1 MLTHQVGTA
10 AEQEADAARLA
21 RVGGFGAPLEGM
33 GMPLDAAGGLDVS
46 MESMAL
52 SPSAR
57 YVGSHQQPREAVL
70 LATDCLLR
78 DVAAAREVAIPLG
91 AVVAPCLQLLDASG
105 VRAPLQCIRRAAA
118 RCDGC
123 GAFLNQYCEAKQSLN
138 RVEWTCVFCRKTN
151 EAKQVESTLSPEL
164 QTNTVEYR
172 SPHEQP
178 LESPAGPPEHVVCLL
193 VDLSCGAEELRAM
206 TAAIGSVLDQLD
218 ESWRLCLVSFSNVVM
233 VHELARH
240 GVAAAQVIPGTTG
253 PSDDNLSRITGK
265 LRNRFCP
272 RASRD
277 GVVAALA
284 ALASLRCHAENEA
297 GPRCTG
303 PAITAAMAAMGA
315 METSG
320 PKLTGHMLLLS
331 CGAPNLG
338 PGAVPSAAFGETV
351 TEAQSES
358 AALYFNSAAK
368 ELAGHRIVVDLVAI
382 GNEELGL
389 SELISLPQLTG
400 GTSILHLTAVAQTTV
415 PDEDEDDDEEE
426 TEEEKLSNGLSANLQ
441 KLLED
446 DTNWTYDASL
456 DVRLS
461 PSLRVERMVGV
472 AEAPFS
478 SVTAAAQPVTDNF
491 CRLTT
496 LHPQRSVT
504 VFLEHDNAVRVAE
517 DRYAYVQFIV
527 YHTEAR
533 GGGMPH
539 EVVGRVCTRRMELT
553 TSVADYVASADAKTV
568 TVMVAKLNV
577 LRAMKLTDE
586 TMEETHAA
594 LDRAVGSIAKGCA
607 PVTGMAVVP
616 PPSGLGA
623 LFSYIVPASAGQ
635 TRASCALTNQ
645 VAQFPPTLER
655 LPFWCFMLRRGPL
668 LGPILQHPD
677 DIVAL
682 RQSFLSCSFAAAMGV
697 ISPQLYF
704 AAAPPHDF
712 TAVECYETSMQ
723 SDKVRRALQR
733 PPIWLRL

>member
-21 RVGGFGAPLEGM
+21 RVGGFGGAPPLESIG
-33 GMPLDAAGGLDVS
+33 GGGLDVS

-70 LATDCLLR
+70 LATACLLR
-78 DVAAAREVAIPLG
+78 DAAAAREVALPLG
-91 AVVAPCLQLLDASG
+91 AVVAPCLQPLEASG
-105 VRAPLQCIRRAAA
+105 MRAPLQCIRRAAA

-123 GAFLNQYCEAKQSLN
+123 GAFLNQYCEPKQSLN
-138 RVEWTCVFCRKTN
+138 RVEWTCVFCRKKN

-233 VHELARH
+233 VHELSRH
-240 GVAAAQVIPGTTG
+240 GVAAAQVIPGASE

-265 LRNRFCP
+265 LRNRFCA
-272 RASRD
+272 RATRE
-277 GVVAALA
+277 GVVAARA
-284 ALASLRCHAENEA
+284 ALASLRSHAENEA

-315 METSG
+315 MEMNG
-320 PKLTGHMLLLS
+320 PKLTGHMILLS

-351 TEAQSES
+351 SEAQAES
-358 AALYFNSAAK
+358 AALYFNGAAK

-389 SELISLPQLTG
+389 SELISLQQCTG
-400 GTSILHLTAVAQTTV
+400 GTSILHLTAVAQTTI
-415 PDEDEDDDEEE
+415 PDEDDEEEE
-426 TEEEKLSNGLSANLQ
+426 TEEEKLTNGLSSNLQ
-441 KLLED
+441 KLLAD
-446 DTNWTYDASL
+446 DNNRTYDASL

-478 SVTAAAQPVTDNF
+478 SVPAAAQPVTDNF

-504 VFLEHDNAVRVAE
+504 LFLEQDDAVRVAPE
-517 DRYAYVQFIV
+517 DRYAYVQFVV

-553 TSVADYVASADAKTV
+553 NSVSDYVSSADAKTT

-577 LRAMKLTDE
+577 LRAMKLSDE
-586 TMEETHAA
+586 SMEETHAA

-607 PVTGMAVVP
+607 PVTGMALVP

-635 TRASCALTNQ
+635 TRASSALTNQ
-645 VAQFPPTLER
+645 VAQFPPNLER
-655 LPFWCFMLRRGPL
+655 MPFWCFMLRRGPL

-682 RQSFLSCSFAAAMGV
+682 RQSFLSCSFAAAMGI

-723 SDKVRRALQR
+723 SDKVRASCS
-733 PPIWLRL
+733 